1 MTYATYVDTRFCW
14 NSAGSVSLEKCYK
27 CENCNLHLF
36 EHLFIDDV
44 AICPYCGTSVLRKE

>member
-1 MTYATYVDTRFCW
+1 MIYATYVDTRFCW

-44 AICPYCGTSVLRKE
+44 AICPHCGKTIRKE